1 MQGPPCPTQGCLYE
15 HHLHS
20 RASLAPTETQSCVT
34 LTNRT
39 GFLCHDRRHCIPAHG
54 VCDGVRTCPHGEDE
68 DESLCR
74 EYPSVLFPVHPPTAA
89 FLCSQPC
96 GAFSGPTSASLSPG
110 LDRTSCCIL
119 RDPSLF
125 LPPQHLQPSF
135 KAEFTSCLFPGAFP
149 ESCWGSQQLF
159 F

>member
-15 HHLHS
+15 LHLHS

-54 VCDGVRTCPHGEDE
+54 VCDGIRTCPHGEDE

-74 EYPSVLFPVHPPTAA
+74 EYPSVSSPVHPP
-89 FLCSQPC
+89 QPL
-96 GAFSGPTSASLSPG
+96 FSAHSPVELSWYPG
-110 LDRTSCCIL
+110 LDKTSRCTL
-119 RDPSLF
+119 RDPSPSSPSSASAAILQGRVHK
-125 LPPQHLQPSF
+125 LPL
-135 KAEFTSCLFPGAFP
+135 PGSLP
-149 ESCWGSQQLF
+149 
-159 F
+159 